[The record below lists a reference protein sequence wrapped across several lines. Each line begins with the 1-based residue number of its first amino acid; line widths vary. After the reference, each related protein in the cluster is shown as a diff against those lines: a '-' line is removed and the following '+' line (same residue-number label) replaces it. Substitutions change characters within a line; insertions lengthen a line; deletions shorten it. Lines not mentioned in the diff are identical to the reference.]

1 MELRWT
7 RRNGLIFASCCLA
20 PTLQYLCLFVL
31 LVSSLLR
38 ARLSCDHCLSAAGTP
53 RGSKGRRGSPSLVV
67 PSGVREENPS
77 RVDSGSPEGPLL
89 HLPGALTRQHFVRE
103 GVPGSLGS
111 MCLFHTCFC
120 SKQSSP
126 RAADC
131 PPETRSLTKPEA
143 YLWARLAGFTYL
155 CSSALITSVW
165 PGPAFVWLLGI

>member
-1 MELRWT
+1 MPRVAWRPHCSTCVSLY
-7 RRNGLIFASCCLA
+7 GLSPPSFEPGCLVIIA
-20 PTLQYLCLFVL
+20 CLQQVL
-31 LVSSLLR
+31 LEGAKEGGAPHPSWSPVVLE
-38 ARLSCDHCLSAAGTP
+38 
-53 RGSKGRRGSPSLVV
+53 RRT
-67 PSGVREENPS
+67 
-77 RVDSGSPEGPLL
+77 
-89 HLPGALTRQHFVRE
+89 HPGWTQVAQKDLCSIYPALTRQHFVRE